1 MGVMQKL
8 REKTH
13 IILWGVLILFV
24 LSMTIGGLVGGA
36 NVLDIFSNDRKNM
49 NITGKINDT
58 EIEIRQFSDALQ
70 NQLQTIREQGR
81 EIDSQTRDMVSDR
94 VWNSFVN
101 EILIDEKADEY
112 GFTAT
117 DEEVYESL
125 VNNPPQMFQQHPSFQ
140 TDGQFDIQKY
150 HQALQD
156 PQINW
161 LPFENQVRAQLPLTK
176 MVTYVQSLPTVSQ
189 WEIRNEYIRNN
200 VKFSLETLSMAITTV
215 SREEVEVSDQ
225 EIEKRYKENKEDFL
239 QKETREVK
247 YVTFDIKPSQK
258 DSMSAKNFAE
268 DLIDRIESGESFK
281 TVATEYTEDPSG
293 QENGGDLGWFGEGRM
308 AKPFSD
314 AAFNADEGEIVG
326 PVLTNFGYHIIKV
339 EDFREKEGKKEVKAR
354 HILLKIETGPE
365 TQNEI
370 NSTANLFAYDANEF
384 GFEAAAD
391 SYDVEI
397 QTFDKLAKDTR
408 YLPGL
413 GFLPAASRF
422 AFSDVPVG
430 EISKLYSTEDSFV
443 IFKLAGIKEEYY
455 KELEDVK
462 SSIKD
467 EIVQEKRKEKL
478 SSFAND
484 VYAEI
489 QSGKTLETI
498 KEAEPKYNYAK
509 IDTAVLT
516 KPLKNLG
523 TNDKLTGAVMAL
535 ETNEVSKPIFIN
547 EKYVIVKLL
556 DKTAINEEKFAAARE
571 DLRKQ
576 LLDRKKSTY
585 YNNWVQALR
594 DNAKIVD
601 NRANI
606 F

>member
-13 IILWGVLILFV
+13 VILWGVLILFV

-36 NVLDIFSNDRKNM
+36 NILDIFSGERKNM
-49 NITGKINDT
+49 NIAGKIDDT

-70 NQLQTIREQGR
+70 YQLQTIREQGR
-81 EIDSQTRDMVSDR
+81 EVDSRTMDMVSDR

-101 EILIDEKADEY
+101 EILIGNKAEEY

-125 VNNPPQMFQQHPSFQ
+125 VNNPPQMFRQHPSFQ
-140 TDGQFDIQKY
+140 TDGQFDYQKY
-150 HQALQD
+150 VQALQD

-161 LPFENQVRAQLPLTK
+161 LPFEQQVRAQLPLTK
-176 MVTYVQSLPTVSQ
+176 MVNYVQSLPTVTNR
-189 WEIRNEYIRNN
+189 EIRNEYIRNN
-200 VKFSLETLSMAITTV
+200 VKFSLETLSMPLTTV
-215 SREEVEVSDQ
+215 SKEDIEVTDQ
-225 EIEKRYKENKEDFL
+225 EIEKRYNKNKEDFL
-239 QKETREVK
+239 QEETREVK
-247 YVTFDIKPSQK
+247 YVQFDIKPSQK
-258 DSMSAKNFAE
+258 DTLSAKNFAE
-268 DLIDRIESGESFK
+268 DLIERIEGGESFE

-293 QENGGDLGWFGEGRM
+293 QDNGGDLGWFGEGRM
-308 AKPFSD
+308 VKPFSD
-314 AAFNADEGEIVG
+314 AAFSADKGDIVG
-326 PVLTNFGYHIIKV
+326 PVLSRFGYHVIKV
-339 EDFREKEGKKEVKAR
+339 EDFRETDGKKEVKAR
-354 HILLKIETGPE
+354 HILLKIKTGPE
-365 TQNEI
+365 TQNQI

-384 GFEAAAD
+384 GFEATAD

-397 QTFDKLAKDTR
+397 QTFGKLAEDTR
-408 YLPGL
+408 YIPGL

-422 AFSDVPVG
+422 AFSDIPVG

-443 IFKLAGIKEEYY
+443 IFKLAGINEEHY

-467 EIVQEKRKEKL
+467 EIVKEKREEKL
-478 SSFAND
+478 GGIAND
-484 VYAEI
+484 VYADV

-498 KEAEPKYNYAK
+498 KESEAQYNYAK
-509 IDTAVLT
+509 IDTTVLT

-523 TNDKLTGAVMAL
+523 TNDKLIGAVMAL
-535 ETNEVSKPIFIN
+535 ESNEFSKPIFIN
-547 EKYVIVKLL
+547 DKYVIVKLVE
-556 DKTAINEEKFAAARE
+556 KTAIDEEKYTAAKE

-585 YNNWVQALR
+585 YSNWVQALR
-594 DNAKIVD
+594 ENAEIFD